1 MRFTNDQ
8 FGQQYKQVIYRTAIF
23 DDSLRKNCCGIE
35 TDAHYS
41 TYENVGSWVL
51 FLQTIG
57 LDFMLKRLVLPG
69 NTHVALQARSDLL
82 NCPEY
87 TMFHTF
93 LHTRP
98 HITRRINSP
107 KISSSIIRAQWSCS
121 ISMLFRPSMP
131 LDALSPSRDKHRMD
145 LSMHVQSLAF
155 IFRIISSLQ
164 HTVTHQ
170 SFVVISQNDPP

>member
-1 MRFTNDQ
+1 MATARRFCRPHFYYLDMHVTINLFMFCLTRSFWSWQQYKVILLGDGTVGKTSIAMRFTNDQ

-69 NTHVALQARSDLL
+69 NTHVALQARSDLWTVQNTPYFIL
-82 NCPEY
+82 FCI
-87 TMFHTF
+87 
-93 LHTRP
+93 TRP

-107 KISSSIIRAQWSCS
+107 KIS
-121 ISMLFRPSMP
+121 
-131 LDALSPSRDKHRMD
+131 
-145 LSMHVQSLAF
+145 
-155 IFRIISSLQ
+155 
-164 HTVTHQ
+164 
-170 SFVVISQNDPP
+170 